1 MARIEIVLD
10 GIIVRRRGNDHE
22 LRIAIGGRPVECG
35 LQIQRFLRQ
44 ILLDVFV
51 LNGRL
56 AAVYQINFLGND
68 IHGHDLMMLSQQRGN
83 GQAHIAG
90 TCNCYLHYTLFY
102 FDSLA
107 NCSLILS

>member
-22 LRIAIGGRPVECG
+22 LRIAIGGRPVERG
-35 LQIQRFLRQ
+35 LQMQRFFRQ
-44 ILLDVFV
+44 IFLDVFV

-56 AAVYQINFLGND
+56 AAVYQIDLLGND
-68 IHGHDLMMLSQQRGN
+68 IHGHDLMMLGQERGD

-90 TCNCYLHYTLFY
+90 SGNCYFHIILYY
-102 FDSLA
+102 FKSFA